1 MTVAFYSGL
10 ASVFGDVLVY
20 PLDTI
25 GTRIKANTDK
35 FLDLKS
41 GYKMIVN
48 KEGIKGLYRGIST
61 TFAGAFVPYATY
73 FFVYEWLNMYTSR
86 LT

>member
-1 MTVAFYSGL
+1 MILIYLFLATVALFSGL

-35 FLDLKS
+35 FL
-41 GYKMIVN
+41 N
-48 KEGIKGLYRGIST
+48 
-61 TFAGAFVPYATY
+61 F
-73 FFVYEWLNMYTSR
+73 
-86 LT
+86 